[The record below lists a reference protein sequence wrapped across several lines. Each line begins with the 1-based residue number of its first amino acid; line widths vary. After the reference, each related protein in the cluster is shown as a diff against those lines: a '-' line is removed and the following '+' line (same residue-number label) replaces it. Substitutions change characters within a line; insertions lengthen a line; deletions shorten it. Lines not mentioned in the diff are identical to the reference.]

1 MRAKRFTA
9 ILLAAAVVLSLT
21 GCSVLPGGNCM
32 KSGKITVTDEMYS
45 YFLNSR
51 YRSFVDEYADYVE
64 LSGLDTAKDPGEQT
78 RSDGSTWKEYM
89 NSLTTSHLTETLALL
104 NGAAEEKITLSE
116 EGKAAVTQT
125 MSGYEEDGTA
135 VRMSLDEYLPWAYG
149 EGVSRDTVERCLEM
163 EELAAQY
170 KKHLEENM
178 IVTEADC
185 ESYFEQSPEALLR
198 CDYVKITV
206 PKDRV
211 EKLMSAYDR
220 SSFLSIVRDTITEL
234 NFGGNYTKFAE
245 TIDRLVE
252 DKITVG
258 EEYIP
263 GSDISEWA
271 FEKGRRAFDIHT
283 KEQSSGDVTVTMV
296 LSAAD
301 RECPYS
307 EVLYRNEEK
316 LKSIEYICFEDEAEA
331 KSIVEKYADSVTK
344 EVFEDL
350 RDRYSVK
357 TIENTDRAG
366 CIEALRSWAF
376 SADTKEGDACAVLY
390 DGKGYIALCV
400 EVGGEAWLNEAREL
414 AAGKTLSDRITEL
427 KAQFPVKVNDAK
439 IEKVKLN
446 TLGHQ

>member
-1 MRAKRFTA
+1 
-9 ILLAAAVVLSLT
+9 
-21 GCSVLPGGNCM
+21 M
-32 KSGKITVTDEMYS
+32 KADKITVTDEMYS

-51 YRSFVDEYADYVE
+51 YRSFVNEYADYVE
-64 LSGLDTAKDPGEQT
+64 LSGLDTAKDPAEQT
-78 RSDGSTWKEYM
+78 RPDGSTWKEYM
-89 NSLTTSHLTETLALL
+89 NSLTTAHLTETLALL
-104 NGAAEEKITLSE
+104 NGAADEKITVSE
-116 EGKAAVTQT
+116 EGKKAVTEII
-125 MSGYEEDGTA
+125 SGYEEDAAA
-135 VRMSLDEYLPWAYG
+135 VRMSLDEYLPWPYG

-170 KKHLEENM
+170 KKHLEENTV
-178 IVTEADC
+178 VTEADC

-220 SSFLSIVRDTITEL
+220 SSFLNAVRDTITEL
-234 NFGGNYTKFAE
+234 NFGGNYSKFAE

-263 GSDISEWA
+263 GSDVSEWA
-271 FEKGRRAFDIHT
+271 FEEGRRAFDIHT

-296 LSAAD
+296 LSAKD

-316 LKSIEYICFEDEAEA
+316 LKTIEYICFEDEAEA
-331 KSIVEKYADSVTK
+331 KSVVEKYAGSVTK
-344 EVFEDL
+344 EVFDDL
-350 RDRYSVK
+350 RERYKVI
-357 TIENTDRAG
+357 TLENTDRAG
-366 CIEALRSWAF
+366 CVGALRSWAF
-376 SADTKEGDACAVLY
+376 SADTKEGDACALMSE
-390 DGKGYIALCV
+390 GKGYVALCV

-414 AAGKTLSDRITEL
+414 AAGTTLASRISELKEQHPVKLSDKNTE
-427 KAQFPVKVNDAK
+427 K
-439 IEKVKLN
+439 IKMIAP
-446 TLGHQ
+446 GHQ